1 MSRYKIDPQGV
12 QAVLEATKSEAAEFD
27 TILKPLDGLVQ
38 DAVGAAFDLGVL
50 APALQA
56 FFAEHAKGLSVI
68 GIRVA
73 NGVAGAALATR
84 AYNKAD
90 DDMAHSIRHYQ
101 NQATALGLADELAR
115 STARHGGGSPRTGR
129 R

>member
-12 QAVLEATKSEAAEFD
+12 HAVLEATMAEAAEFD

-56 FFAEHAKGLSVI
+56 FFAEQSKGISVI
-68 GIRVA
+68 GTRVA
-73 NGVAGAALATR
+73 NGAAGAALATR
-84 AYNKAD
+84 AYNEAD

-101 NQATALGLADELAR
+101 DQATALGLTDELAR
-115 STARHGGGSPRTGR
+115 STARHGGSPPRTGR